1 MNAQEAAIVDLA
13 RLLTGAGIPYML
25 IGGHANAVWGEPRA
39 TLDVDVTIWA
49 AEQQANHVLRSL
61 ESHFSCLVEDP
72 ERFVRDVRVL
82 PLTSDRGV
90 RVDLI
95 FGLLPFEEQ
104 AIRRARVIDIG
115 DADVS
120 VCSPEDLILMKIIS
134 ERQRDLDDARGV
146 TRARYAELDL
156 TYLEPRIRELAALLE
171 KPAILQH
178 WETWK
183 EAARRAR

>member
-1 MNAQEAAIVDLA
+1 MNAQEAAILDLA
-13 RLLTGAGIPYML
+13 RLLAGAGIPYML

-39 TLDVDVTIWA
+39 TLDVDVTIWTS
-49 AEQQANHVLRSL
+49 EQQANDVLRIL
-61 ESHFSCLVEDP
+61 KPHFSCLVEDP
-72 ERFVRDVRVL
+72 ESFVSDVRVL
-82 PLTSDRGV
+82 PLISDQGV

-104 AIRRARVIDIG
+104 AIRRARVVG
-115 DADVS
+115 LGGAEVR

-146 TRARYAELDL
+146 TLVRYADLDL
-156 TYLEPRIRELAALLE
+156 AYLEPRIHELAELLE

-178 WETWK
+178 WATWK
-183 EAARRAR
+183 EVAERRR